1 MCNVCGKDLQYS
13 LPRLFFI
20 FPISVVH
27 SPLFLHSLLLPQ
39 PLGWSF
45 FVPVSLLNCCS
56 SSLLPGDHLDPWRGQ
71 TLPRDSPETE
81 AMHSS
86 SITFPPPSTPPSPLY
101 SFIHVPVSFHS
112 CSVSPLRPP
121 HPSPHFL
128 ALSYSFITGETPQ
141 WTSICTTHPLH
152 IYSILTATFKAA
164 CSIQYIFS
172 ASISQYIKYWK
183 VTLWS
188 K

>member
-112 CSVSPLRPP
+112 CSVSPP
-121 HPSPHFL
+121 PSPYHTH
-128 ALSYSFITGETPQ
+128 LSQGKHLSGPPYAQHIHCIFTVYLQQRLRLPAQYNISFQHLYHNI
-141 WTSICTTHPLH
+141 
-152 IYSILTATFKAA
+152 
-164 CSIQYIFS
+164 
-172 ASISQYIKYWK
+172 
-183 VTLWS
+183 
-188 K
+188 